1 VTPLEER
8 VAALERQAAQRDQAM
23 HDLASK
29 VRAAERVAMRT
40 DERLAAL
47 HEQLVN
53 HIAGGGYA
61 A

>member
-29 VRAAERVAMRT
+29 VRAAERREMAAEQRLG
-40 DERLAAL
+40 DLAERF
-47 HEQLVN
+47 VN
-53 HIAGGGYA
+53 HIAGGGHP
-61 A
+61 